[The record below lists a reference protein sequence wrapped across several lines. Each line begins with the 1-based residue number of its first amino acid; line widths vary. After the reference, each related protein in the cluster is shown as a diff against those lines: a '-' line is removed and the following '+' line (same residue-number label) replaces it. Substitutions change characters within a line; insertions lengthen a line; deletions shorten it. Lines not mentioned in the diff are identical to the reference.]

1 MNNDFLRVNSK
12 QNEDGVINSQM
23 GTTDCGSTPSADNK
37 QKITLFTLLRRR
49 DRLQAQD
56 FAIPEI
62 KGLFSIFAVFMSFM
76 LSMYFTAIVSSSI
89 PFLLL
94 AIFVTSF
101 ALPLCSIMFFFKLNT
116 MHNVKLGEICMGV
129 AVGAL
134 FFCIY
139 QICYNALK
147 TGFIFNNVVLN
158 ILPTVISDFF
168 LFFIAFA
175 FAKFSKKDCIF
186 GTALLV
192 VSVYAGYII
201 SYLFTELSNGIFVSI
216 RTEAHT
222 EVSAILIGEEY
233 FVTMLTSFIPVLLR
247 QGFLISTLM
256 CLWSAISGILISVM
270 VSPVKNNSYSD
281 VSVYSILVAT
291 IFMHVLSTVNYATL
305 GLGYVVIIAV
315 LIITIIIT
323 IKLLNYS
330 LLRTNFSNSKQ
341 DD

>member
-12 QNEDGVINSQM
+12 QDEEGLVDRQM
-23 GTTDCGSTPSADNK
+23 GTSDCSSTPNGDNK
-37 QKITLFTLLRRR
+37 QKITLLTLLRRR
-49 DRLQAQD
+49 DRSYAQD
-56 FAIPEI
+56 LAMPEI

-76 LSMYFTAIVSSSI
+76 LLMYFTSIVSSSI

-101 ALPLCSIMFFFKLNT
+101 ALPLCTILFFFKLNT
-116 MHNVKLGEICMGV
+116 MQNVKLGEICMGV
-129 AVGAL
+129 AIGAL
-134 FFCIY
+134 YFCIY
-139 QICYNALK
+139 QICHNALK
-147 TGFIFNNVVLN
+147 TGLIFTNVVLN
-158 ILPTVISDFF
+158 ILPTIVSDFL

-186 GTALLV
+186 GTSLLV
-192 VSVYAGYII
+192 VSVYAGYIV
-201 SYLFTELSNGIFVSI
+201 SYLFTELSSGIFVTL

-233 FVTMLTSFIPVLLR
+233 FITMLTSFIPVLLK
-247 QGFLISTLM
+247 QGFLIATLM
-256 CLWSAISGILISVM
+256 CLWAAISGVLVSVI

-281 VSVYSILVAT
+281 VSVYSILIAT
-291 IFMHVLSTVNYATL
+291 IFMHVLATVNYATL
-305 GLGYVVIIAV
+305 GLGYVVIFSILVITV
-315 LIITIIIT
+315 LVFV
-323 IKLLNYS
+323 KLLNYS